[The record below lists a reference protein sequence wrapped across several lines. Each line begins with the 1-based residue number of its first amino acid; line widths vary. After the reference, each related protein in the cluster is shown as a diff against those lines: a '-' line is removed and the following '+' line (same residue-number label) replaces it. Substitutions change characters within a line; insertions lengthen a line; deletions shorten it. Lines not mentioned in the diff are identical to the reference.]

1 MGRKCHVDS
10 IILYLLRD
18 GVFEINTTQQNTSK
32 LNLTQSNILLI
43 FQKNILTSQMFRLS
57 LTKWQVFKTH
67 YYLSTLD
74 KVMLL
79 SLAGKQLFL
88 YIVLFPTYLLEL
100 LFWSFVSNNVFANF
114 PKHRFPDDIHGAM
127 SHISEFHILRS
138 G

>member
-1 MGRKCHVDS
+1 MDS

-18 GVFEINTTQQNTSK
+18 DVFEINTTQQNTSK

-79 SLAGKQLFL
+79 KPCRKTTIPIYCL
-88 YIVLFPTYLLEL
+88 I
-100 LFWSFVSNNVFANF
+100 SNL
-114 PKHRFPDDIHGAM
+114 PP
-127 SHISEFHILRS
+127 
-138 G
+138 

>member
-1 MGRKCHVDS
+1 MDS
-10 IILYLLRD
+10 ITLYLLRD
-18 GVFEINTTQQNTSK
+18 DVFEMNTTQQNTSK

-67 YYLSTLD
+67 YHLSTLD

-79 SLAGKQLFL
+79 SLAGKQLFP
-88 YIVLFPTYLLEL
+88 YIVLSPTYLLEL
-100 LFWSFVSNNVFANF
+100 LFWSFVSNNVFTNF